1 MPTVPHGD
9 VTEAPTMATMML
21 VLCTMQSTNQ
31 AILNRLDAMDNTSK
45 KHHGRLRAA
54 INSKADS
61 AKIARLDHQLEV
73 MAQTIWDDVNN
84 QLTLARTSIV
94 DIKANLSHLTKTHAA
109 HLEKLDNMLVDQHA
123 CLDTYSTLYDGRF
136 AALEQRLSTPP
147 NPPCTTV
154 IDPSLRGCNSS
165 PSQFPSAVLP
175 EGRVDDAPGP
185 DSANGEDDAV
195 EVVGTLPL
203 PRAPHR
209 TVYNN
214 TTQVISRRSMDPTG
228 VLPED
233 STFTLLSGHFGSGLG
248 GPTVNITSPRRDEQG
263 ANAHAA
269 HMAGPAGAHLREA
282 SPHTPSRPVTRPPH
296 ITPPIHPSGIRCGSY
311 SGSSVVALYWR

>member
-61 AKIARLDHQLEV
+61 AEIARLDHQLEV

-136 AALEQRLSTPP
+136 AALEQRLSTPK

-154 IDPSLRGCNSS
+154 VDPSLRGCNSS

-185 DSANGEDDAV
+185 DSANDEDDAV